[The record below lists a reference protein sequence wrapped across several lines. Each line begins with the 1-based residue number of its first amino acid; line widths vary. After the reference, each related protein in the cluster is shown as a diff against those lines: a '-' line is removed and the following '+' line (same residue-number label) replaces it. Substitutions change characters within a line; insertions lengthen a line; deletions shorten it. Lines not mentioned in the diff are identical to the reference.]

1 MINSTSFSLAGTD
14 TFRRASKMLFGM
26 YGSNLQNPTKKMMEI
41 YRPRTKGSIFIQPD
55 QAGAEALV
63 VSYLT
68 PHGLFRDLFLNNIKS
83 HTYVAAH
90 IFANTWRVD
99 WDFPDIDDILAC
111 DINLLRRNDRW
122 AALAKIIKKCD
133 IEYFVGKK
141 SCHCID
147 GQTELLTKNGW
158 IQASQYNQKDE
169 IAIWSIKD
177 RSITFEVPSVW
188 NTFIYNGE
196 MIQFSGKELN
206 QFVTPEHRMVYYT
219 NGTDK
224 CKTAKELFDYQSL
237 KIPCNGNYVGG
248 DIQISDEEVQLIAAI
263 QADASIDV
271 SGKII
276 RFHLRRNR
284 KVERLLSILDKLRIE
299 YKSKISYID
308 DSYRITLYNAQHIL
322 SWLDEKKFCSKILDW
337 NKRALE
343 ILVKEV
349 TYWDGHQ
356 AINSSNAKYYYS
368 SIKQNVEWVEIYARL
383 CGFGTCHRQTRDGWT
398 LSFNSR
404 KQTYTEEH
412 KKIQNFQGQI
422 YCPSVST
429 GFFLIRRNGKISVT
443 GNSLNYRMRPPTF
456 REDVLKESEGKVV
469 LSKIDSERIY
479 DIYHNKLFTEIST
492 KWWPEIEYQVR
503 GSGYLFN
510 LFGFPRY
517 CQGPFIDADWRK
529 LTAWVPQSTVGCITA
544 IAFCT
549 IQEFIEEN
557 GLAKWWHLCND
568 KHDSLLLECPEEDR
582 DIAGRVCAS
591 AIEQDLESPRGEKFK
606 MRSEVQWGYNWAKQS
621 EKNPEGMRELS
632 LTE

>member
-1 MINSTSFSLAGTD
+1 MINSTSFGLANTD
-14 TFRRASKMLFGM
+14 TFRRASRMLFGR
-26 YGSNLQNPTKKMMEI
+26 YGSNLQNPSKKMMEI
-41 YRPRTKGSIFIQPD
+41 YKPRTKGAIFIQPD

-122 AALAKIIKKCD
+122 TALAKIIKKCD

-141 SCHCID
+141 SCH
-147 GQTELLTKNGW
+147 
-158 IQASQYNQKDE
+158 
-169 IAIWSIKD
+169 
-177 RSITFEVPSVW
+177 
-188 NTFIYNGE
+188 
-196 MIQFSGKELN
+196 
-206 QFVTPEHRMVYYT
+206 
-219 NGTDK
+219 
-224 CKTAKELFDYQSL
+224 
-237 KIPCNGNYVGG
+237 
-248 DIQISDEEVQLIAAI
+248 
-263 QADASIDV
+263 
-271 SGKII
+271 
-276 RFHLRRNR
+276 
-284 KVERLLSILDKLRIE
+284 
-299 YKSKISYID
+299 
-308 DSYRITLYNAQHIL
+308 
-322 SWLDEKKFCSKILDW
+322 
-337 NKRALE
+337 
-343 ILVKEV
+343 
-349 TYWDGHQ
+349 
-356 AINSSNAKYYYS
+356 
-368 SIKQNVEWVEIYARL
+368 
-383 CGFGTCHRQTRDGWT
+383 
-398 LSFNSR
+398 
-404 KQTYTEEH
+404 
-412 KKIQNFQGQI
+412 
-422 YCPSVST
+422 
-429 GFFLIRRNGKISVT
+429 
-443 GNSLNYRMRPPTF
+443 SLNYRMRPPTF

-544 IAFCT
+544 IAFCV
-549 IQEFIEEN
+549 IQQFIEEN

-582 DIAGRVCAS
+582 DIAGRICAS

-606 MRSEVQWGYNWAKQS
+606 MRSEVQWGYNWAKQT
-621 EKNPEGMRELS
+621 EKNPEGMRELT